1 MQQYYTEEVKR
12 MKVAEVRKQLAEY
25 IIAVQPRTRLEL
37 LTDKL
42 LTAIQYKSAD
52 ISQAMKVFM
61 AAELII
67 ARETGE
73 YRFRDMIQKLRQVDR
88 HVKKNKVRT

>member
-1 MQQYYTEEVKR
+1 MQYYTEEIKKMR
-12 MKVAEVRKQLAEY
+12 VAEVREQLAEY

-37 LTDKL
+37 LTEKL
-42 LTAIQYKSAD
+42 LIAIEHKSAD
-52 ISQAMKVFM
+52 VSQAMKVFM
-61 AAELII
+61 AAELNI

-88 HVKKNKVRT
+88 HVKKDKVRT